1 MVASAQEGT
10 DAQSLRPSR
19 PVAHSLEELARLT
32 GARVVPAPTGTTA
45 PVTGV
50 VLNSREVQPGDL
62 YAALPGAKVHGARFA
77 ADAAASG
84 AVAILTDPT
93 GAQSV
98 AEAGVTLPVL
108 VSPEPRSWVG
118 PVARAVYDSQPAD
131 GTGQELFAVTGTNGK
146 TTTTYFITSI
156 LRALGHTTGLI
167 GTIEILAGDT
177 PIPSRMTTPEAPHVH
192 SLLALT
198 RERGI
203 TATAMEVSSHA
214 LEFHRVDGVHYDV
227 AGFTNLTQDHLDLHG
242 SMAEY
247 FEAKAQLFTR
257 ERTRRGV
264 VVLGDGDPWSA
275 AMAQRARENLG
286 AENVTTVALR
296 GTEAAR
302 AGGTGPEGNDS
313 EGTAPVGT
321 ATVDTADWTLR
332 SLTRR
337 GIGHA
342 FTLQHTDGRAL
353 DVHTGL
359 PGEFNVANAALA
371 VLMVLN
377 SGVALETLQRVLDE
391 HDPLSAGVPGRME
404 LVGTRPTSLVDFAHN
419 PDALARSLRAVT
431 PEDGRGRV
439 IVVFGATGERDTTK
453 RPIMGRVAA
462 EEADV
467 VIITDD
473 DPHGEEPA
481 PIREQVAQVAREAV
495 ANGAR
500 ATDVLVIEPRATA
513 IRTAVRMAHPDDAI
527 IVAGRGHETAM
538 DFNGVVVPLDDREE
552 LRDALAALHA
562 DTKEQQ

>member
-84 AVAILTDPT
+84 AVAILTDPD
-93 GAQSV
+93 GARSV
-98 AEAGVTLPVL
+98 VEAGVGLPVL
-108 VSPEPRSWVG
+108 VSLEPRSWVG
-118 PVARAVYDSQPAD
+118 PVARAVYNSQPAD

-156 LRALGHTTGLI
+156 LRALGHMTGLI

-257 ERTRRGV
+257 ERTSRGV

-275 AMAQRARENLG
+275 AMAQRARNNLG
-286 AENVTTVALR
+286 TENVTTVALR
-296 GTEAAR
+296 GSDGTRQDASDAEGSAHV
-302 AGGTGPEGNDS
+302 GTGGAD
-313 EGTAPVGT
+313 A
-321 ATVDTADWTLR
+321 ADWTLR

-353 DVHTGL
+353 DMHTGL

-371 VLMVLN
+371 VLMVLD
-377 SGVALETLQRVLDE
+377 SGVALDTLQRVLDE

-419 PDALARSLRAVT
+419 PDALARALRAVT
-431 PEDGRGRV
+431 PEDGCGRV

-473 DPHGEEPA
+473 DPHAEEPA
-481 PIREQVAQVAREAV
+481 PIREQVAQGAREAV
-495 ANGAR
+495 ANHAR

-538 DFNGVVVPLDDREE
+538 DFNGVVVHLDDREE

>member
-84 AVAILTDPT
+84 AVAILTDPD
-93 GAQSV
+93 GVRSV
-98 AEAGVTLPVL
+98 AEAGVGLPVL

-118 PVARAVYDSQPAD
+118 PVARAVYNSQPAD

-156 LRALGHTTGLI
+156 LRALGHMTGLI

-177 PIPSRMTTPEAPHVH
+177 PIPSRMTTPEAPHVQ

-257 ERTRRGV
+257 ERTSRGV

-296 GTEAAR
+296 GSD
-302 AGGTGPEGNDS
+302 GTRQDAS
-313 EGTAPVGT
+313 DAEGTAPVGT
-321 ATVDTADWTLR
+321 GGADAADWTLR

-353 DVHTGL
+353 DMHTGL

-371 VLMVLN
+371 VLMVLD
-377 SGVALETLQRVLDE
+377 SGVALDTLQRVLDE

-473 DPHGEEPA
+473 DPHAEEPA
-481 PIREQVAQVAREAV
+481 PIREQVAQGAHEAV
-495 ANGAR
+495 ANHAR

-538 DFNGVVVPLDDREE
+538 DFNGVVVHLDDREE

>member
-84 AVAILTDPT
+84 AVAILTDPD
-93 GAQSV
+93 GVRSV
-98 AEAGVTLPVL
+98 AEAGVGLPVL

-156 LRALGHTTGLI
+156 LRALGHMTGLI

-177 PIPSRMTTPEAPHVH
+177 PIPSHMTTPEAPHVH

-247 FEAKAQLFTR
+247 FEAKARLFTR
-257 ERTRRGV
+257 ERTSRGV

-296 GTEAAR
+296 GSD
-302 AGGTGPEGNDS
+302 GTRQDAS
-313 EGTAPVGT
+313 DAEGTAPVGT
-321 ATVDTADWTLR
+321 GGADAADWTLR

-353 DVHTGL
+353 DMHTGL

-371 VLMVLN
+371 VLMVLD
-377 SGVALETLQRVLDE
+377 SGVALDTLQRVLDE

-473 DPHGEEPA
+473 DPHAEEPA
-481 PIREQVAQVAREAV
+481 PIREQVAQGAHEAV
-495 ANGAR
+495 ANHAR

-538 DFNGVVVPLDDREE
+538 DFNGVVVHLDDREE

>member
-1 MVASAQEGT
+1 
-10 DAQSLRPSR
+10 
-19 PVAHSLEELARLT
+19 
-32 GARVVPAPTGTTA
+32 
-45 PVTGV
+45 V

-84 AVAILTDPT
+84 AVAILTDPD
-93 GAQSV
+93 GARSV
-98 AEAGVTLPVL
+98 AEAGVGLPVL

-156 LRALGHTTGLI
+156 LRALGHMTGLI

-177 PIPSRMTTPEAPHVH
+177 PIPSHMTTPEAPHVH

-257 ERTRRGV
+257 ERTSRGV

-296 GTEAAR
+296 GSD
-302 AGGTGPEGNDS
+302 GTCQDAS
-313 EGTAPVGT
+313 DAEGTAPVGT
-321 ATVDTADWTLR
+321 GGADAADWTLR

-353 DVHTGL
+353 DMHTGL

-371 VLMVLN
+371 VLMVLD
-377 SGVALETLQRVLDE
+377 SGVALDTLQRVLDE

-473 DPHGEEPA
+473 DPHAEEPA
-481 PIREQVAQVAREAV
+481 PIREQVAQGAREAV
-495 ANGAR
+495 ANHAR

-538 DFNGVVVPLDDREE
+538 DFNGVVVHLDDREE

>member
-1 MVASAQEGT
+1 
-10 DAQSLRPSR
+10 
-19 PVAHSLEELARLT
+19 
-32 GARVVPAPTGTTA
+32 
-45 PVTGV
+45 V

-84 AVAILTDPT
+84 AVAILTDPD
-93 GAQSV
+93 GARSV
-98 AEAGVTLPVL
+98 AEAGVGLPVL

-118 PVARAVYDSQPAD
+118 PVARAVYNSQPAD

-156 LRALGHTTGLI
+156 LRALGHMTGLI

-257 ERTRRGV
+257 ERTSRGV

-286 AENVTTVALR
+286 VENVTTVALR
-296 GTEAAR
+296 GSD
-302 AGGTGPEGNDS
+302 GTRQDAS
-313 EGTAPVGT
+313 DAEGTAPVGT
-321 ATVDTADWTLR
+321 GGSDAADWTLR

-353 DVHTGL
+353 DMHTGL

-371 VLMVLN
+371 VLMVLD
-377 SGVALETLQRVLDE
+377 SGVALDTLQRVLDE

-419 PDALARSLRAVT
+419 PDALARALRAVT

-473 DPHGEEPA
+473 DPHAEEPA
-481 PIREQVAQVAREAV
+481 PIREQVAQGAHEAV
-495 ANGAR
+495 ANHAR

-538 DFNGVVVPLDDREE
+538 DFNGVVVHLDDREE

>member
-1 MVASAQEGT
+1 MVASAQEGI

-84 AVAILTDPT
+84 AVAILTDPD
-93 GAQSV
+93 GARSV
-98 AEAGVTLPVL
+98 AETGVGLPVL

-156 LRALGHTTGLI
+156 LRALGHMTGLI

-257 ERTRRGV
+257 ERTSRGV

-275 AMAQRARENLG
+275 AMAQRARKNLG

-296 GTEAAR
+296 G
-302 AGGTGPEGNDS
+302 PEGTRQDAS
-313 EGTAPVGT
+313 DAEGTAPVGT
-321 ATVDTADWTLR
+321 GGADAADWTLR

-342 FTLQHTDGRAL
+342 FTLRHTDGRAL
-353 DVHTGL
+353 DMHTGL

-371 VLMVLN
+371 VLMVLD
-377 SGVALETLQRVLDE
+377 SGVALDTLQRVLDE

-473 DPHGEEPA
+473 DPHAEEPA
-481 PIREQVAQVAREAV
+481 PIREQVAQGAREAV
-495 ANGAR
+495 ANHAR

-538 DFNGVVVPLDDREE
+538 DFNGVVVHLDDREE

>member
-62 YAALPGAKVHGARFA
+62 YAALPGAKDHGARFA

-84 AVAILTDPT
+84 AVAILTDPD
-93 GAQSV
+93 GARSV
-98 AEAGVTLPVL
+98 VEAGVGLPVL

-156 LRALGHTTGLI
+156 LRALGHMTGLI

-177 PIPSRMTTPEAPHVH
+177 PIPSHMTTPEAPHVH

-203 TATAMEVSSHA
+203 TATVMEVSSHA

-257 ERTRRGV
+257 ERTSRGV

-286 AENVTTVALR
+286 VENVTTVALR
-296 GTEAAR
+296 GSD
-302 AGGTGPEGNDS
+302 GTRQDAS
-313 EGTAPVGT
+313 DAEGTAPVGT
-321 ATVDTADWTLR
+321 GGADAADWTLR

-353 DVHTGL
+353 DMHTGL

-371 VLMVLN
+371 VLMVLD
-377 SGVALETLQRVLDE
+377 SGVALDTLQRVLDE

-473 DPHGEEPA
+473 DPHAEEPA
-481 PIREQVAQVAREAV
+481 PIREQVAQGAREAV
-495 ANGAR
+495 ANHAR

-538 DFNGVVVPLDDREE
+538 DFNGVVVHLDDREE

>member
-19 PVAHSLEELARLT
+19 PVARSLEELARLT

-84 AVAILTDPT
+84 AVAILTDPD
-93 GAQSV
+93 GVRSV
-98 AEAGVTLPVL
+98 AEAGVGLPVL

-118 PVARAVYDSQPAD
+118 PVARAVYNSQPAD

-156 LRALGHTTGLI
+156 LRALGHMTGLI

-227 AGFTNLTQDHLDLHG
+227 AGFSNLTQDHLDLHG

-257 ERTRRGV
+257 ERTSRGV

-296 GTEAAR
+296 GSD
-302 AGGTGPEGNDS
+302 GTRQDAS
-313 EGTAPVGT
+313 DAEGTAPVGT
-321 ATVDTADWTLR
+321 GGADAADWTLR

-353 DVHTGL
+353 DMHTGL

-371 VLMVLN
+371 VLMVLD
-377 SGVALETLQRVLDE
+377 SGVALDTLQRVLDE

-473 DPHGEEPA
+473 DPHAEEPA
-481 PIREQVAQVAREAV
+481 PIREQVAQGAREAV
-495 ANGAR
+495 ANHAR

-538 DFNGVVVPLDDREE
+538 DFNGVVVHLDDREE

>member
-32 GARVVPAPTGTTA
+32 GARVVPAPTGTTV

-84 AVAILTDPT
+84 AVAILTDPD
-93 GAQSV
+93 GARSV
-98 AEAGVTLPVL
+98 VEAGVGLPVL

-156 LRALGHTTGLI
+156 LRALGHMTGLI

-257 ERTRRGV
+257 ERTSRGV

-296 GTEAAR
+296 GSD
-302 AGGTGPEGNDS
+302 GTRQDASGA

-321 ATVDTADWTLR
+321 GGADAADWTLR

-353 DVHTGL
+353 DMHTGL

-371 VLMVLN
+371 VLMVLD
-377 SGVALETLQRVLDE
+377 SGVALDTLQRVLDE

-431 PEDGRGRV
+431 PEDGHGRV

-473 DPHGEEPA
+473 DPHAEEPA
-481 PIREQVAQVAREAV
+481 PIREQVAQGAREAV
-495 ANGAR
+495 ANHAR

-538 DFNGVVVPLDDREE
+538 DFNGVVVHLDDREE

>member
-19 PVAHSLEELARLT
+19 PVAHSLEELAQLT

-62 YAALPGAKVHGARFA
+62 YAALPGAKIHGARFA

-84 AVAILTDPT
+84 AVAILTDPD
-93 GAQSV
+93 GARSV
-98 AEAGVTLPVL
+98 AEAGVGLPVL

-156 LRALGHTTGLI
+156 LRALGHMTGLI

-264 VVLGDGDPWSA
+264 VMLGDGDPWSA
-275 AMAQRARENLG
+275 AMARRARENLG
-286 AENVTTVALR
+286 AGNVTTVALR
-296 GTEAAR
+296 GSEGTRQAASD
-302 AGGTGPEGNDS
+302 A

-321 ATVDTADWTLR
+321 DGVDTADWTLR

-353 DVHTGL
+353 NVHTGL

-371 VLMVLN
+371 VLMVLD
-377 SGVALETLQRVLDE
+377 SGVALDILQRALDE
-391 HDPLSAGVPGRME
+391 HDPLTAGVPGRME

-473 DPHGEEPA
+473 DPHAEEPA
-481 PIREQVAQVAREAV
+481 PIREQVAQGAREAV
-495 ANGAR
+495 ANHAR

-513 IRTAVRMAHPDDAI
+513 IRTAVRMAHPNDAI

>member
-84 AVAILTDPT
+84 AVAILTDPD
-93 GAQSV
+93 GVRSV
-98 AEAGVTLPVL
+98 AEAGVGLPVL

-118 PVARAVYDSQPAD
+118 PVARAVYNSQPAD

-156 LRALGHTTGLI
+156 LRALGHMTGLI

-177 PIPSRMTTPEAPHVH
+177 PIPSRMTTPEAPHVQ

-257 ERTRRGV
+257 ERTSRGV
-264 VVLGDGDPWSA
+264 VVLGEGDPWSA
-275 AMAQRARENLG
+275 AMAQRARKNLG

-296 GTEAAR
+296 G
-302 AGGTGPEGNDS
+302 PEGTRQDAS
-313 EGTAPVGT
+313 DAEGTAPVGT
-321 ATVDTADWTLR
+321 GGADAADWTLR

-353 DVHTGL
+353 DMHTGL

-371 VLMVLN
+371 VLMVLD
-377 SGVALETLQRVLDE
+377 SGVALDTLQRVLDE

-419 PDALARSLRAVT
+419 PDALARALRAVT

-473 DPHGEEPA
+473 DPHAEEPA
-481 PIREQVAQVAREAV
+481 PIREQVAQGAREAV
-495 ANGAR
+495 ANHAR

-538 DFNGVVVPLDDREE
+538 DFNGVVVHLDDREE

>member
-84 AVAILTDPT
+84 AVAILTDPD
-93 GAQSV
+93 GVRSV
-98 AEAGVTLPVL
+98 AEAGVGLPVL

-118 PVARAVYDSQPAD
+118 PVARAVYNSQPAD

-156 LRALGHTTGLI
+156 LRALGHMTGLI

-247 FEAKAQLFTR
+247 FEAKARLFTR
-257 ERTRRGV
+257 ERTSRGV

-296 GTEAAR
+296 GSD
-302 AGGTGPEGNDS
+302 GTRQDAS
-313 EGTAPVGT
+313 DAEGTAPVGT
-321 ATVDTADWTLR
+321 GGADAADWTLR

-353 DVHTGL
+353 DMHTGL

-371 VLMVLN
+371 VLMVLD
-377 SGVALETLQRVLDE
+377 SGVALDTLQRVLDE

-419 PDALARSLRAVT
+419 PDALARALRAVT

-473 DPHGEEPA
+473 DPHAEEPA
-481 PIREQVAQVAREAV
+481 PIREQVAQGAHEAV
-495 ANGAR
+495 ANHAR

-538 DFNGVVVPLDDREE
+538 DFNGVVVHLDDREE